1 MRNGIYIIEEAEIEM
16 HRAEEDLEYARSETH
31 RAHKEMEF
39 AITENKN
46 LWDQYKDMR
55 NQYKDVIV
63 EAREGGYF
71 DEDAQAIKEDAQ
83 AIKEDAQAIKE
94 EALEQ
99 NKVVQETEAVFNA
112 VKIREKTAQ
121 EVYEAKKRCY
131 EQIVAI
137 FNTEKE

>member
-83 AIKEDAQAIKE
+83 AIKE

>member
-16 HRAEEDLEYARSETH
+16 HRAEENLEYARSETQRVH
-31 RAHKEMEF
+31 EEMEF
-39 AITENKN
+39 AITESKY
-46 LWDQYKDMR
+46 LWDQYSDIR
-55 NQYKDVIV
+55 NQYKDMIV
-63 EAREGGYF
+63 EAKEGGYF
-71 DEDAQAIKEDAQ
+71 DEE
-83 AIKEDAQAIKE
+83 AQAIKE

-137 FNTEKE
+137 FNTEKTND